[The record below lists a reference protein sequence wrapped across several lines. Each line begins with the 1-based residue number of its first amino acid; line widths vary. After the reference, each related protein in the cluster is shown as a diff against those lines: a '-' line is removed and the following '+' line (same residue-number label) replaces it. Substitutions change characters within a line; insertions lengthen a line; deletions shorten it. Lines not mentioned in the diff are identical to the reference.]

1 MTIRDGS
8 RGGEVKSFQQF
19 LIRRGYLVDGQDD
32 GIAGPKTVLA
42 IKSFQA
48 ANKLGVDGIA
58 GPKTLAVAKEDG
70 WVKDSGASKAQLA
83 AAKNLGMP
91 IEILLTIEA
100 VESGGR
106 ATALRFEPHVFLR
119 KRKDMK
125 EQIPF
130 TKGPRGYSV
139 TRSETNKAAFEHAF
153 RLDPKAAVE
162 STSFGLYQVLGG
174 HLLKIYETPGGGVDN
189 FYADPVK
196 VSYELLASWF
206 RDSPRALQAAL
217 DRDWEQLAR
226 RYNGPGQVPHYSKA
240 LRREYAKV
248 IA

>member
-1 MTIRDGS
+1 MIRSGS
-8 RGGEVKSFQQF
+8 RGGEVKSFQQY
-19 LIRRGYLVDGQDD
+19 LIRRGYLVAGQDD
-32 GIAGPKTVLA
+32 GIAGPKTIFA

-48 ANKLGVDGIA
+48 AHKLEVDGVA
-58 GPKTLAVAKEDG
+58 GPKTLAVAKDDG
-70 WVKDSGASKAQLA
+70 WVKESGASKAQLQA
-83 AAKNLGMP
+83 AEELGMP

-106 ATALRFEPHVFLR
+106 ATAIRFEPHVFLR
-119 KRKDMK
+119 KRKDLK
-125 EQIPF
+125 DQVPF
-130 TKGPRGYSV
+130 TKGPRGYSI

-174 HLLKIYETPGGGVDN
+174 HLLKIYGTPGGGVDN

-196 VSYELLASWF
+196 VSYQLLASWF
-206 RDSPRALQAAL
+206 KASPKALQAAL

-226 RYNGPGQVPHYSKA
+226 RYNGPGQVPHYSAA
-240 LRREYAKV
+240 LQREYAKV
-248 IA
+248 TA